1 MHSSPGET
9 LALAKLK
16 NVVANMLSA
25 DALNLPITLSSSGE
39 NVTVRLSYFQSA
51 PRSPFT
57 NGNALNESPA
67 TSSKSFAKNIFL
79 SVVACVSLL
88 GLLTLL
94 GLSMHRRSSSNH
106 QGGTTDG
113 ERGLTAELSQNSKN
127 MSNYDT
133 VLSPEIQFVDGD
145 VLSVSDLGFS
155 QRSITESSVAWAF
168 PNDDPF
174 CKRATFVELEPA
186 DFHPKVAPLPLD
198 GANPYGDKFVPNYSI
213 HPLDSIDFNVIHQ
226 CPAWCQTDGV
236 AATDLRSINDS
247 EMGDSFQSS
256 DFENTVII

>member
-1 MHSSPGET
+1 VQSSPGES
-9 LALAKLK
+9 LALEKVK

-39 NVTVRLSYFQSA
+39 NVTVRVSYFQST

-57 NGNALNESPA
+57 SGNALNESPA
-67 TSSKSFAKNIFL
+67 RSSKSLAKNVFL

-88 GLLTLL
+88 GLLALL
-94 GLSMHRRSSSNH
+94 GMSMHRRSSSNH
-106 QGGTTDG
+106 RGGTTDG
-113 ERGLTAELSQNSKN
+113 DRGLTAELSHDSKN
-127 MSNYDT
+127 MNNYDT

-174 CKRATFVELEPA
+174 CKKATFVELEPA
-186 DFHPKVAPLPLD
+186 DFHPSPLYVA
-198 GANPYGDKFVPNYSI
+198 NSYGDKFVPNHSI

-236 AATDLRSINDS
+236 AASDLRSINES